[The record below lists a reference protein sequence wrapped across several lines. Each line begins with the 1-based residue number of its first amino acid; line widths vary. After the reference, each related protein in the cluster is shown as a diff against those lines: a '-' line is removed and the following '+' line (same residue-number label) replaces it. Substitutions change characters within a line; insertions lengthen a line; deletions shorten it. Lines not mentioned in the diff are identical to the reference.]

1 MLRIVGVT
9 KVNKVMRFYEKQYKF
24 LVSTLFVDDFSNEP
38 VKVQIQDKRYINYA
52 EITVGDGLKIF
63 QNVLEEVDMY
73 DLADIIKDVQ
83 QMPKIIGKN
92 CVSEKIINGVG
103 YVRL

>member
-1 MLRIVGVT
+1 M
-9 KVNKVMRFYEKQYKF
+9 NKVMLFYEKQYKF

>member
-1 MLRIVGVT
+1 
-9 KVNKVMRFYEKQYKF
+9 MRFYEKQYKF

-38 VKVQIQDKRYINYA
+38 VKVQIQDKGYINYA

>member
-1 MLRIVGVT
+1 
-9 KVNKVMRFYEKQYKF
+9 MRFYEKQYKF

>member
-1 MLRIVGVT
+1 
-9 KVNKVMRFYEKQYKF
+9 MRFYEKQYKF

-52 EITVGDGLKIF
+52 EIIVGDGLKIF

>member
-1 MLRIVGVT
+1 
-9 KVNKVMRFYEKQYKF
+9 MRFYEKQYKF

-52 EITVGDGLKIF
+52 EIIVGDGLKIF

-73 DLADIIKDVQ
+73 DLAAIIKDVQ

>member
-1 MLRIVGVT
+1 M
-9 KVNKVMRFYEKQYKF
+9 NKVMRFYEKQYKF
-24 LVSTLFVDDFSNEP
+24 LVSTLFVDDFSNAL

-52 EITVGDGLKIF
+52 EIIVWDCLKIF

-92 CVSEKIINGVG
+92 CVSEKIISGIG